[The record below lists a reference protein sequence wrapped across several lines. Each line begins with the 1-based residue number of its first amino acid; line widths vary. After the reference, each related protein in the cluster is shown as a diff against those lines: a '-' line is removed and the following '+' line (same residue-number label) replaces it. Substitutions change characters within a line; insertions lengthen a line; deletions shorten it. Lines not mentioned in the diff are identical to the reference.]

1 MIGLHKNGVKKV
13 NNHILQQRLAVK
25 YHTINKYRNRG
36 SISEQENVVFVSRFK
51 LPLP

>member
-1 MIGLHKNGVKKV
+1 MIGLHKDGVKKV

-36 SISEQENVVFVSRFK
+36 SISEQENVV
-51 LPLP
+51 LC